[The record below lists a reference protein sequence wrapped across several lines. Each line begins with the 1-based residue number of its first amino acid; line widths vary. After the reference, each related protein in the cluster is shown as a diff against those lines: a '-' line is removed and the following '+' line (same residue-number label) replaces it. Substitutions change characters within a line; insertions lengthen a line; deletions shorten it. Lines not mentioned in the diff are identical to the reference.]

1 VYNSYTLT
9 IKKGNIMDAYKIVE
23 ILDQARQLAEAD
35 GYESFP
41 TTMFYSQELGYIQE
55 ALTKEAAE

>member
-1 VYNSYTLT
+1 
-9 IKKGNIMDAYKIVE
+9 MDAYKIAE

-55 ALTKEAAE
+55 ALTKETA